1 MRKKTMRI
9 AILMSTYN
17 GHKYLDKQLKSIAE
31 QTLIKNV
38 TLYIRD
44 DGSTDDTFGIISKW
58 KSEIPIVLY
67 KEKNAGPA
75 MSFWNLLKK
84 TEISAD
90 YYAFCDQDDIWDND
104 KLEVGIKH
112 LHDDTHFYACNCRI
126 IDDTDKIVRSR
137 RLNYQP
143 DICMQKL
150 FVSGCTQGCS
160 MIFTDSLRRHV
171 LSCNIS
177 CVPMHDII

>member
-1 MRKKTMRI
+1 MRI

-90 YYAFCDQDDIWDND
+90 YYAFCVRMTYGTMINWR
-104 KLEVGIKH
+104 LELNIYMMIH
-112 LHDDTHFYACNCRI
+112 IFMPA
-126 IDDTDKIVRSR
+126 IVE
-137 RLNYQP
+137 L
-143 DICMQKL
+143 
-150 FVSGCTQGCS
+150 
-160 MIFTDSLRRHV
+160 
-171 LSCNIS
+171 
-177 CVPMHDII
+177 